1 MTHGYEQSPVTG
13 MSAVIL
19 AGGRSLRMEGASKP
33 ALPIGS
39 ESMLARRVRL
49 LSGLFSEIIV
59 SVPFGG
65 LAGMEELL
73 SPSMLDSVTVVSDP
87 LPGIGPLAGLIS
99 ALSTTSSPAAF
110 VSTVDAPYLVPSLT
124 ALLAA
129 ALTGHAAA
137 VPLWR
142 GYPEPLVACYSV
154 DIIPAVQR
162 TVDAGQHRIVSF
174 YDDIDVVYVDERR
187 IRAADPGGRSFVNI
201 NTPEE
206 YRQLLAAVQR
216 EEK

>member
-1 MTHGYEQSPVTG
+1 

-33 ALPIGS
+33 ALPVGD

-65 LAGMEELL
+65 LAGVEELL
-73 SPSMLDSVTVVSDP
+73 SPSVLDSATLVPDP

-99 ALSTTSSPAAF
+99 ALSCTSSPAAF

-124 ALLAA
+124 VMLAA
-129 ALTGHAAA
+129 TLTGHDAA
-137 VPLWR
+137 VPLWG

-154 DIIPAVQR
+154 SVIPAVQR
-162 TVDAGQHRIVSF
+162 AVDTGRHRIVSF
-174 YDDIDVVYVDERR
+174 YEDIDVVYVNERR
-187 IRAADPGGRSFVNI
+187 IRAVDPGGRSFVNI

-206 YRQLLAAVQR
+206 YRQLLDAVQR